1 MLPDLTLTSDRS
13 SSTSLPAV
21 SSGLVRRGQSRRPAG
36 VALHRYILP
45 VMAAVAG
52 NGVPASFLDV
62 YRARELAALILAGP
76 LIAVAGAILPASRA
90 ARSRTSAALRAE

>member
-1 MLPDLTLTSDRS
+1 
-13 SSTSLPAV
+13 
-21 SSGLVRRGQSRRPAG
+21 
-36 VALHRYILP
+36 
-45 VMAAVAG
+45 VAG

-90 ARSRTSAALRAE
+90 ARSRTSAALHAE